1 MIRQAPPYRLAT
13 AGSVVVEPWQLL
25 LDDTPVML
33 GPSLDDWD
41 YRTDLTLRQSVTVD
55 VDLVR
60 QGTGLPE
67 SAKLT
72 LAMVWTASGSGLKAA
87 GSRITLPKSGTTQV
101 DLGAV
106 LPGSQLGGLL
116 VLETTLALAE
126 YCDTGALASPRRAGS
141 VLWTDRSSTRLQG
154 DAQQFPISVVDFAKT
169 EFPDDAGWHV
179 EIGGDLDTA
188 TMGALILLVNER
200 KKVLVG
206 AMRNAARPRPADR
219 IVLSTVYADV
229 TRTLVEHALR
239 DRDFDLDTTYPDDSM
254 GVTLQVLVDRLFPG
268 RSIDHLR
275 RRYEQAPAAFA
286 TELQSAVRIFEETT

>member
-1 MIRQAPPYRLAT
+1 
-13 AGSVVVEPWQLL
+13 
-25 LDDTPVML
+25 
-33 GPSLDDWD
+33 
-41 YRTDLTLRQSVTVD
+41 
-55 VDLVR
+55 
-60 QGTGLPE
+60 
-67 SAKLT
+67 
-72 LAMVWTASGSGLKAA
+72 MVWTASGSGLKAA